1 MEMHEIVNMFTIYH
15 NPQCKKSR
23 AGLQFLQA
31 SGKEFNVV
39 EYLKH
44 PLTEKEMET
53 LLIKL
58 NKKPAELIRMQEAY
72 FKQNLRGKHF
82 EDHEWVKII
91 LQNPKLLQ
99 RPIVESKYKAVVG
112 DPVENIES
120 LLK

>member
-1 MEMHEIVNMFTIYH
+1 MLKIYH

-23 AGLQFLQA
+23 AGLLFLQE
-31 SGKEFNVV
+31 SGKSFEVI
-39 EYLKH
+39 EYIKN

-53 LLIKL
+53 VLVKL
-58 NKKPAELIRMQEAY
+58 NKKPADIIRTQEDY
-72 FKQNLRGKHF
+72 FKQNLKGKKF

-99 RPIVESKYKAVVG
+99 RPIIESKYKAVIG
-112 DPVENIES
+112 DPVENIEP